1 MNGRTFS
8 SSLLQALA
16 PKPLPN
22 SISPSNADGTPNK
35 IDQSLTP
42 TSTSNAASNMPLY
55 KISLEIPI
63 MTPDKLYPTPSMSDN
78 LPYDV
83 EFDLRLVGCEL
94 IQTAG
99 QLLKMPQVIFYLIF
113 TYLYFII
120 FIYFYLELNLDCY
133 GNWSSFVSSLLL
145 YKIFC

>member
-16 PKPLPN
+16 PKPLPTN
-22 SISPSNADGTPNK
+22 SVSPSNTDGLTNK
-35 IDQSLTP
+35 TDQSLTP
-42 TSTSNAASNMPLY
+42 TSTSSSVSNMPLY

-99 QLLKMPQVIFYLIF
+99 RLLKMPQVSYYHLSIIKLI
-113 TYLYFII
+113 II
-120 FIYFYLELNLDCY
+120 SILNFL
-133 GNWSSFVSSLLL
+133 
-145 YKIFC
+145 